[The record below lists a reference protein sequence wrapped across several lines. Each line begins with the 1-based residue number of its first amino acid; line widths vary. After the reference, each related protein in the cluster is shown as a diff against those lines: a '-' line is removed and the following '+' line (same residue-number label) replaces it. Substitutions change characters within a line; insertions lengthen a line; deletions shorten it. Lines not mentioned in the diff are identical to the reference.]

1 MANKHWYAFGNNV
14 LVKVRDPKYSEG
26 GIELAPQSAADN
38 IKPEGKVM
46 SCGSLV
52 EERDY
57 LNGKH
62 VCFNPDMV
70 QYQLSDE
77 NDDTNVFVVISKNGI
92 LAVDDGENLPI
103 Q

>member
-1 MANKHWYAFGNNV
+1 MANKHWYAFGNN
-14 LVKVRDPKYSEG
+14 LLIKVRDPRYSEG

-57 LNGKH
+57 LNGKR

-70 QYQLSDE
+70 QYQLADE
-77 NDDTNVFVVISKNGI
+77 NNDTNVFIVISKNGI
-92 LAVDDGENLPI
+92 LAVDGEENLPI